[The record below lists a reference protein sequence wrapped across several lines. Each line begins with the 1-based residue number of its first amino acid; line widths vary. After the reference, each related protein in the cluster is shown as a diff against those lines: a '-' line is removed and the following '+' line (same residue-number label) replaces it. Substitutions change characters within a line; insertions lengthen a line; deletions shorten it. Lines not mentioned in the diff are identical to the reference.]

1 MKKYRGFTLI
11 EILIAITIVSLLIAI
26 AVPSY
31 TDYVN
36 RARRSDALALLLQV
50 MQQQERYFTEQL
62 EYTTDL
68 SLLGYT
74 VDSSGNIASENS
86 HYLLSAGNCAG
97 MTTVA
102 TCVNL
107 TATPQG
113 IQATTSNITLDSRG
127 NRTPAGYW
135 Q

>member
-1 MKKYRGFTLI
+1 MKKHDGFTLI
-11 EILIAITIVSLLIAI
+11 EILIAVTIVSLLIAI

-36 RARRSDALALLLQV
+36 RARRSEALGTLLQM
-50 MQQQERYFTEQL
+50 MQQQERFFTEQL
-62 EYTTDL
+62 TYTTDL
-68 SLLGYT
+68 TQLGYT
-74 VDSSGNIASENS
+74 VDASGNVASENS
-86 HYLLSAGNCAG
+86 HYLISAGNCTG

-107 TATPQG
+107 TAAPQG
-113 IQATTSNITLDSRG
+113 VQSRTNDITLDSRG
-127 NRTPAGYW
+127 VRTPAGYW

>member
-1 MKKYRGFTLI
+1 MKKYKGFTLI
-11 EILIAITIVSLLIAI
+11 EILIAVTIVSLLIAI

-36 RARRSDALALLLQV
+36 RARRSEALGTLLQM
-50 MQQQERYFTEQL
+50 MQQQERFFTEQL
-62 EYTTDL
+62 TYTTDL
-68 SLLGYT
+68 TQLGYT
-74 VDSSGNIASENS
+74 VDALGSVASENS
-86 HYLLSAGNCAG
+86 HYLISAGNCTG

-107 TATPQG
+107 TAAPQG
-113 IQATTSNITLDSRG
+113 VQATTSNITLDSRG
-127 NRTPAGYW
+127 VRTPAGYW

>member
-1 MKKYRGFTLI
+1 MKKYDGFTLI
-11 EILIAITIVSLLIAI
+11 EILIAVTIVSLLIAI

-36 RARRSDALALLLQV
+36 RARRSEALGTLLQM
-50 MQQQERYFTEQL
+50 MQQQERFFTEQL
-62 EYTTDL
+62 SYTTDL
-68 SLLGYT
+68 TQLGYT
-74 VDSSGNIASENS
+74 VDASGNAASENG
-86 HYLLSAGNCAG
+86 HYLISAGNCDG

-107 TATPQG
+107 TAAPQG
-113 IQATTSNITLDSRG
+113 VQSRTNDITLDSRG
-127 NRTPAGYW
+127 VRTPAGYW